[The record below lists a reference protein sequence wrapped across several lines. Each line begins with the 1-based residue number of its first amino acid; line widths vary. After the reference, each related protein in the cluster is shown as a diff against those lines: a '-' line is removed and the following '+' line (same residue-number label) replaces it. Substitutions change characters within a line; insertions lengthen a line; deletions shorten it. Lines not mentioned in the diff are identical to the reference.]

1 MVQDAQSEILS
12 PSVKAN
18 FDHQKI
24 YQYVVTL
31 KNTQRKFVPVFS
43 ISLLSISSFIFLVE
57 QWRSPDISKILLIC
71 PLSILL
77 ILAYSF
83 YQWKKNKVLISY
95 KTALFMTAIGWT
107 GMPYLSWLFLP
118 FVALALLE
126 KGARSPLE
134 IGFADNKIVI
144 NTVIRR
150 SYYWTDFTN
159 IVLKDNLLTM
169 DFKNNRLFQ
178 RETIDE
184 EGDADEDEFNQYC
197 QVQLNKHTRL

>member
-1 MVQDAQSEILS
+1 MPQPAQNEILS

-18 FDHQKI
+18 FDQKKI

-31 KNTQRKFVPVFS
+31 KNTQSQFVQVFS

-57 QWRSPDISKILLIC
+57 QWLSPGISRILLVC
-71 PLSILL
+71 PLFILTM
-77 ILAYSF
+77 LAYNI
-83 YQWKKNKVLISY
+83 YKKKKDQVLLSY
-95 KTALFMTAIGWT
+95 KTALFMAAIGWT

-118 FVALALLE
+118 FVALAMLE
-126 KGARSPLE
+126 KGAGSPLE

-150 SYYWTDFTN
+150 SYTWADFTN
-159 IVLKDNLLTM
+159 VVLKDNLLTM

-178 RETIDE
+178 RETIAE
-184 EGDADEDEFNQYC
+184 EGDTEEDEFNEYC
-197 QVQLNKHTRL
+197 QEQLNKYTPL

>member
-1 MVQDAQSEILS
+1 MTQHTQNEILS

-18 FDHQKI
+18 FDQKKI

-31 KNTQRKFVPVFS
+31 KNTQNKFIHIFS
-43 ISLLSISSFIFLVE
+43 ISLLSISSLIFLAE
-57 QWRSPDISKILLIC
+57 QWLSPGISRILLVC
-71 PLSILL
+71 PFFILL
-77 ILAYSF
+77 ILAYSI
-83 YQWKKNKVLISY
+83 YKKKKNQVLISY
-95 KTALFMTAIGWT
+95 KTALFMAAIGWT

-150 SYYWTDFTN
+150 SYTWTDFTN
-159 IVLKDNLLTM
+159 IILKDNLLTL

-184 EGDADEDEFNQYC
+184 EGDTEEDEFNEYC
-197 QVQLNKHTRL
+197 QEQLNKYTLL